1 MRASRGLL
9 IAVAVSAVL
18 FLAAVWAQD
27 STPTGGNE
35 TSLAELSGV
44 LHKGEGTIMPYLVL
58 DGSNERCYLRGRSLA
73 AHEPGTRLF
82 VRGSLRSELFDATGT
97 DWRKPGAPAL
107 PPFVKGWV
115 VYLDVKEAKAIA
127 EPFGR

>member
-1 MRASRGLL
+1 MRTPRSLL
-9 IAVAVSAVL
+9 MAVAVISVL
-18 FLAAVWAQD
+18 FLAAMWGQD
-27 STPTGGNE
+27 STPTGGKE

-44 LHKGEGTIMPYLVL
+44 LHKGEMTIMAYLVL
-58 DGSNERCYLRGRSLA
+58 DGTNERCYLRGRSLA
-73 AHEPGTRLF
+73 AHEPGTRLL

-97 DWRKPGAPAL
+97 DWRKPGAPAP

-115 VYLDVKEAKAIA
+115 VYLDVKEAKAIT